1 MRNGL
6 RGATAS
12 AFGWPVARVAEPSGD
27 APSAG
32 RMRRARPRVSGALVE
47 AGLRVARALIGVGS
61 RSKYGVVGKRPRL
74 RFASALVAAE
84 SPSRYGVAGKLAG
97 LRVAGAL
104 VAAGLLSV
112 AVQAQEGASPSG
124 LGRPPTAAERADR
137 IVGPDGADL
146 PEGSGNAAEGAMVFA
161 RRGCSNCHGPT
172 GEEGPSI
179 ALVGGDVTT
188 RTNYWPIRHWP
199 FAPGIWDYIRRVMPY
214 DRPGILTD
222 DEAYAVTAYLL
233 YRNDIISEEAVMDAE
248 TLPRV
253 RMPRRDDYVMPGT
266 WTPETR
272 RGFRIEPDR

>member
-1 MRNGL
+1 MARSRTGWRPSTSWSTCTRSDL

-12 AFGWPVARVAEPSGD
+12 AFRRLVARGAEPSGG
-27 APSAG
+27 APSA
-32 RMRRARPRVSGALVE
+32 
-47 AGLRVARALIGVGS
+47 S
-61 RSKYGVVGKRPRL
+61 RIRGPRL
-74 RFASALVAAE
+74 RFS
-84 SPSRYGVAGKLAG
+84 
-97 LRVAGAL
+97 GAL
-104 VAAGLLSV
+104 VAAGLRVAAAVVAAGLLS
-112 AVQAQEGASPSG
+112 AGVQAQQGASPSG

-161 RRGCSNCHGPT
+161 RRGCSTCHGPT

-222 DEAYAVTAYLL
+222 DETYAVTAYLL
-233 YRNDIISEEAVMDAE
+233 YRNDIISEEAVMSAE
-248 TLPRV
+248 TLPQV

-272 RGFRIEPDR
+272 RGFRIEPER